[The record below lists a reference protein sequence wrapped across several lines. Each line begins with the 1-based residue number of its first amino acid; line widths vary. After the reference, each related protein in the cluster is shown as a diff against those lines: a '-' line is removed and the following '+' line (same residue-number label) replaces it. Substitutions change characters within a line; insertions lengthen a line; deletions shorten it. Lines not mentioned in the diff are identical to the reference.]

1 MCISKMSKVVE
12 EGMVRSTRQHSR
24 FSGRTITLIEN
35 DKALVELLAYSLT
48 HAGYKVLSF
57 DAMELPKEVPGD
69 LIVVEVLAFRKWVEL
84 IKRIRKQKPRHVPI
98 LILTARGEESDRIKG
113 LSAGASDYISKPFS
127 PAELNARI
135 EASFRIAEPH
145 HFPNQLS
152 GLNVSQKM
160 FVLSHRVERVADGI
174 TQMRLNSTSELVG
187 ELRDITTDLNSIAS
201 DRKQLPVLDEK
212 DLKKEGLRALPVI
225 SKIYDVVGSERG
237 AEMLVAGAVA
247 GIVGIGGWPTVTAYS
262 LSLAAWMGKDA
273 FMKALEKASKG
284 KSS

>member
-1 MCISKMSKVVE
+1 
-12 EGMVRSTRQHSR
+12 
-24 FSGRTITLIEN
+24 
-35 DKALVELLAYSLT
+35 
-48 HAGYKVLSF
+48 
-57 DAMELPKEVPGD
+57 
-69 LIVVEVLAFRKWVEL
+69 
-84 IKRIRKQKPRHVPI
+84 
-98 LILTARGEESDRIKG
+98 
-113 LSAGASDYISKPFS
+113 
-127 PAELNARI
+127 
-135 EASFRIAEPH
+135 
-145 HFPNQLS
+145 
-152 GLNVSQKM
+152 M